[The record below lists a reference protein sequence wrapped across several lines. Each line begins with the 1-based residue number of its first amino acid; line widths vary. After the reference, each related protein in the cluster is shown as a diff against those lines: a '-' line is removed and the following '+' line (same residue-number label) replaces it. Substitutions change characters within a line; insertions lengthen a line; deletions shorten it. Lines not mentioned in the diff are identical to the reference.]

1 MMNSQKWTTLQ
12 MEHLEHREWNMETN
26 LNSLPGTTDL
36 EIQEKVKLTSHPAA
50 ASAVTKC
57 GGRTSCVMANEL
69 Q

>member
-12 MEHLEHREWNMETN
+12 MEHLEHGELNMETN
-26 LNSLPGTTDL
+26 LNSLPGTTEL
-36 EIQEKVKLTSHPAA
+36 EIPEKVKLASHPA
-50 ASAVTKC
+50 VTSTITKY